1 MKIISITV
9 WRRRTVCCIS
19 LFMFSVSCVLKA
31 INDYSTLVISSIMAS
46 CSSLLVFSSSQAWYN
61 HEHIENHDFP
71 IEWISETLDKVGFWS
86 GVLSVIAGVIAYFLA
101 EIIVSSPSGNNSNH
115 YDSSSANFALQSNL
129 QDTIIWIWKKLH
141 LLHRY
146 HFLYWLCVWHGQT
159 GMKIKVRLV
168 EWNSQKVV
176 SMDFEKSSKIV
187 QHYFVVWLKHFLR
200 PSFQFLSFYGERGSK
215 WF

>member
-1 MKIISITV
+1 
-9 WRRRTVCCIS
+9 
-19 LFMFSVSCVLKA
+19 MFSVSCVLKA

-115 YDSSSANFALQSNL
+115 YDSSSAKSFARHHNL
-129 QDTIIWIWKKLH
+129 NLKKLH

-146 HFLYWLCVWHGQT
+146 RFLYWLCVWHGQT

-215 WF
+215 

>member
-1 MKIISITV
+1 MVGHAFSVIFTPFANYAADRYGKVIEIFPNHRKSILDVNISITES
-9 WRRRTVCCIS
+9 RRRTVCCIS

-101 EIIVSSPSGNNSNH
+101 EIIVSSPSGTYSK
-115 YDSSSANFALQSNL
+115 YDKC
-129 QDTIIWIWKKLH
+129 I
-141 LLHRY
+141 
-146 HFLYWLCVWHGQT
+146 
-159 GMKIKVRLV
+159 
-168 EWNSQKVV
+168 
-176 SMDFEKSSKIV
+176 
-187 QHYFVVWLKHFLR
+187 
-200 PSFQFLSFYGERGSK
+200 
-215 WF
+215 